1 MTFTYNETTFSDKRA
16 FETETSLVGASR
28 EIQEIV
34 YSGRFSQ
41 VIKELAGESDF
52 KYLVD
57 EATNYS
63 KAKKRE
69 LVLRFAAFYF
79 NGYKAYNSPSMQFLS
94 DTMENY
100 RNISPRKEVELRA
113 DFRNSIYIIRHLF
126 GKNAFKRF
134 VPGDKHDKNGK
145 WETDKFHVFL
155 YDILM
160 YSFAHQSAERMMRQK
175 DRIEE
180 ALIDLMASDQEFI
193 DTMETTTGNRI
204 FVNARFEKW
213 MNSLQQ
219 ILDKGTNMLGTFDYL
234 LKFELYTHSKT
245 CAVCGENISVF
256 DDATLHN
263 IDQYWIGDKVIPS
276 GTQLTHRYCKNANHS
291 THQ

>member
-1 MTFTYNETTFSDKRA
+1 MTFIYNDTKFIDKRPSEA
-16 FETETSLVGASR
+16 EASLESSLR
-28 EIQEIV
+28 EVQPIV

-41 VIKELAGESDF
+41 VIKELAAEEDF

-63 KAKKRE
+63 KAKNRE

-79 NGYKAYNSPSMQFLS
+79 KGYKAYSSPSVRFLN

-100 RNISPRKEVELRA
+100 RDITPRNEVELRA
-113 DFRNSIYIIRHLF
+113 DFRNSIHIIRHLF

-134 VPGDKHDKNGK
+134 VPGDEQNKNGK
-145 WETDKFHVFL
+145 WETDKFHIFL

-160 YSFAHQSAERMMRQK
+160 YSFARQSAFKVLKQK

-180 ALIDLMASDQEFI
+180 ALIDLMANDQDFI
-193 DTMETTTGNRI
+193 DSMETTTGNMI
-204 FVNARFEKW
+204 FVKARFEKW
-213 MNSLQQ
+213 MHCLQQ
-219 ILDKGTNMLGTFDYL
+219 ILEKGTNQPGTFDYM
-234 LKFELYTHSKT
+234 LKFDLYTSNQN
-245 CAVCGENISVF
+245 CAVCGQTIAVF

-263 IDQYWIGDKVIPS
+263 LPHYWIGDQVIPS
-276 GTQLTHRYCKNANHS
+276 GTRLVHRYCKTANQSIHP
-291 THQ
+291 

>member
-1 MTFTYNETTFSDKRA
+1 MTFTYNDTKFTDKRPLEA
-16 FETETSLVGASR
+16 EVSLESPSR
-28 EIQEIV
+28 EGQEII
-34 YSGRFSQ
+34 YAGRFSQ
-41 VIKELAGESDF
+41 VIKELAGEEDF

-79 NGYKAYNSPSMQFLS
+79 NGYKAYSSPSSGFLN
-94 DTMENY
+94 DTMEKFKD
-100 RNISPRKEVELRA
+100 ISPRSEVELRA

-126 GKNAFKRF
+126 GKNGFKRF
-134 VPGDKHDKNGK
+134 IPGDTQNKNGN

-160 YSFAHQSAERMMRQK
+160 YSFAHQSAYKILKLK

-180 ALIDLMASDQEFI
+180 ALIDLMSSDQEFI
-193 DTMETTTGNRI
+193 DTIETTTGNMI
-204 FVNARFEKW
+204 FVKARFEKW
-213 MNSLQQ
+213 IRSLQQ
-219 ILDKGTNMLGTFDYL
+219 ILDRGTNLPGTFDYL
-234 LKFELYTHSKT
+234 LKFELYSTNKS
-245 CAVCGENISVF
+245 CAVCEEPIHIF

-263 IDQYWIGDKVIPS
+263 LDQYWIGEQVIPP
-276 GTQLTHRYCKNANHS
+276 GTRLAHRYCKAANQSMHP
-291 THQ
+291 

>member
-1 MTFTYNETTFSDKRA
+1 MTLTYNDTKFIDQRP
-16 FETETSLVGASR
+16 FEAETSSKSPAR
-28 EIQEIV
+28 EVKEIV

-41 VIKELAGESDF
+41 VIKELAGENDF

-57 EATNYS
+57 ELTNYS
-63 KAKKRE
+63 KSKKRE

-79 NGYKAYNSPSMQFLS
+79 NGYKAYNSPSTSFLG

-100 RNISPRKEVELRA
+100 RNISPRNEVELRA

-134 VPGDKHDKNGK
+134 IPGEAQNKNGK
-145 WETDKFHVFL
+145 WDTDTFHVFL

-160 YSFAHQSAERMMRQK
+160 YSFAHQSAVKVMQHK

-180 ALIDLMASDQEFI
+180 ALIDLMSSDQEFI
-193 DTMETTTGNRI
+193 DTMETTTGNKI

-213 MNSLQQ
+213 MHSLQQ
-219 ILDKGTNMLGTFDYL
+219 ILDKGINRPGTFDYL
-234 LKFELYTHSKT
+234 LKFELYSSCKN
-245 CAVCGENISVF
+245 CAVCGETIAVF
-256 DDATLHN
+256 DDATLLN
-263 IDQYWIGDKVIPS
+263 IDQYWIGDQVIPL
-276 GTQLTHRYCKNANHS
+276 GTPMAHRYCKAAKHS
-291 THQ
+291 VPQ